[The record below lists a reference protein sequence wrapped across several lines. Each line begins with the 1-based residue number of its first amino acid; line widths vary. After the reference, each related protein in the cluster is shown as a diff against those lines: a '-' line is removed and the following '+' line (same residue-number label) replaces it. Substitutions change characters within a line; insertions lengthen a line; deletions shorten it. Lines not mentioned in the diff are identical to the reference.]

1 MADVKKEIINQ
12 IALNV
17 LNIGSVGDTTVE
29 MTSELKYRIAKDITV
44 NTAINSLIRGVTSR
58 ELIVK
63 SEKTNDNANENDVK
77 ILEIQKRINKIKNKT
92 GFLNNLCKAV
102 FFGMSVHEIIYNED
116 YTIEKFEEIP
126 FEIIKYRKESK
137 NWYFVGNNGEVNI
150 TENPTKWLHSIYNQ
164 SIKNFSGETRFEAIA
179 ETYSEIEKVK
189 QIILKRLF

>member
-63 SEKTNDNANENDVK
+63 SEMTMLMKTM
-77 ILEIQKRINKIKNKT
+77 QKY
-92 GFLNNLCKAV
+92 L
-102 FFGMSVHEIIYNED
+102 
-116 YTIEKFEEIP
+116 KF
-126 FEIIKYRKESK
+126 RRES
-137 NWYFVGNNGEVNI
+137 
-150 TENPTKWLHSIYNQ
+150 
-164 SIKNFSGETRFEAIA
+164 TR
-179 ETYSEIEKVK
+179 
-189 QIILKRLF
+189 

>member
-92 GFLNNLCKAV
+92 GFLNNLCKAI

-116 YTIEKFEEIP
+116 YTNTEK
-126 FEIIKYRKESK
+126 K
-137 NWYFVGNNGEVNI
+137 VN
-150 TENPTKWLHSIYNQ
+150 T
-164 SIKNFSGETRFEAIA
+164 G
-179 ETYSEIEKVK
+179 
-189 QIILKRLF
+189 IL